1 MKLIKKTALLL
12 ALLSLSSLC
21 ITACGGEK
29 PATSGSSENESVSL
43 ESEESVTSD
52 EEPSVDE
59 SYIPEPPETVWS
71 EWEAVTEPTCDAD
84 GKKTRFDVNDPT
96 VTETAQI
103 PARGHDYSGEN
114 ITCIRCGI
122 AELVDTSTLGQD
134 FPYVDICTHTDT
146 EIYEGNCDCE
156 YKGRGEEYSRLELS
170 EGCYTVETV
179 SNGEITNAL
188 WLSFSVKEAGQYML
202 CSVDNNDKVTAAR
215 YDASSH
221 YITPVPYNA
230 MVKDGDFFSYVSCT
244 EKHFNEEWRAT
255 FCLKAEA
262 GTPVKIAFVK
272 FADAAWE
279 RKNVFVPTYPT
290 EINGVKAPDAPADS
304 KAVEVDYDSEYY
316 YSDPAFG
323 GDGYYHLQGTDEVIF
338 AAINT
343 TPSRLLMN
351 GSFTTI
357 HYEGSAL
364 NLQDGYTADG
374 DYRIRSYVPFIMN
387 CADDN
392 DIFNEELA
400 PNLNKNCYQNYCN
413 ADGMYPVN
421 KELFH
426 FLNLYVQNT
435 KPIDSNITVE
445 DFMNKE
451 DWLWLSA
458 CYVYKPIKSGTED
471 NPLALALGEN
481 NVQLPA
487 WDSLFCT
494 IKMDGLYTI
503 SCEAEGT
510 QIAIGQD
517 VLLSSPFAVT
527 VETTEYSPIRFT
539 LASVDGKA
547 AAATVSVSPAVGVS
561 NGLGAEE
568 SKPYVLENLGTLTLE
583 TVTVYGADGNISY
596 YAYYAFTATEEGTLC
611 LTVTEET
618 TASVMFNDVYV
629 TEDEARIEVAKDDV
643 VIIYVSNADTPAS
656 VNVEIFYIG

>member
-1 MKLIKKTALLL
+1 MNLIKKTAALVL

-21 ITACGGEK
+21 ITAACGGEK
-29 PATSGSSENESVSL
+29 PSTGSSSKNESVS
-43 ESEESVTSD
+43 SE

-71 EWEAVTEPTCDAD
+71 EWEAVTEPTCDND

-96 VTETAQI
+96 VTQTAQI

-114 ITCIRCGI
+114 LTCIRCNEAIG
-122 AELVDTSTLGQD
+122 VDLFDDNHEFS
-134 FPYVDICTHTDT
+134 FVEICTHTDT
-146 EIYEGNCDCE
+146 EIYEGQCDCA
-156 YKGRGEEYSRLELS
+156 YKGRGEKYSRLELP
-170 EGCYTVETV
+170 EGYYTVETV
-179 SNGEITNAL
+179 SNGEIINAL

-202 CSVDNNDKVTAAR
+202 YSVDNNDKVTAAR
-215 YDASSH
+215 YDANAH
-221 YITPVPYNA
+221 FITPVPYNA
-230 MVKDGDFFSYVSCT
+230 TVKDGNFYSYVSCK
-244 EKHFNEEWRAT
+244 ESYFNDEWHAT

-279 RKNVFVPTYPT
+279 RKNVFIPTYPT
-290 EINGVKAPDAPADS
+290 EINGVKAPEAPAESIATEVEYDS
-304 KAVEVDYDSEYY
+304 KYY

-323 GDGYYHLQGTDEVIF
+323 GDGYYHLQGTEEIIY
-338 AAINT
+338 AAINS

-400 PNLNKNCYQNYCN
+400 PDLNKNCYQNYCN
-413 ADGMYPVN
+413 SDGMYPVN

-426 FLNLYVQNT
+426 FLNLYVQST

-445 DFMNKE
+445 EFLNKE

-458 CYVYKPIKSGTED
+458 CYVYKPLKSGTED
-471 NPLALALGEN
+471 NPLALVLGEN

-487 WDSLFCT
+487 WDSLFCA

-503 SCEAEGT
+503 SCETEGT

-527 VETTEYSPIRFT
+527 VETTEYSPIRFE
-539 LASVDGKA
+539 LKSVDGKA
-547 AAATVSVSPAVGVS
+547 AKATVSVSPAVGVS

-568 SKPYVLENLGTLTLE
+568 AKTHVLESIGKITLE
-583 TVTVYGADGNISY
+583 TVTVHGADGNISY
-596 YAYYAFTATEEGTLC
+596 YAYYTYIATEDGTLC
-611 LTVTEET
+611 LTVTGET
-618 TASVMFNDVYV
+618 TASVMLNEVYV
-629 TEDEARIEVAKDDV
+629 TDGEARIEVAKDDV
-643 VIIYVSNADTPAS
+643 VIIYVSCANEPAS
-656 VNVEIFYIG
+656 VNAEIFYIG